1 MVNWLLGKT
10 IRQIEN
16 DPVYKSYYCLK
27 IVDGRGDIIIS
38 PVIDHAFLTRVVA
51 PGLNLGIAAKT
62 IKEYEYLAARL
73 SEEEA
78 TEIMYKEIDFITEQL
93 KD

>member
-10 IRQIEN
+10 IKQIEN

-27 IVDGRGDIIIS
+27 IVDNRGDIIIS
-38 PVIDHAFLTRVVA
+38 PVIDHAFLHRVVL
-51 PGLNLGIAAKT
+51 PGLNLGIASKI
-62 IKEYEYLAARL
+62 IKSYEYLACRL

-78 TEIMYKEIDFITEQL
+78 TGLMYEELDFIKEKL